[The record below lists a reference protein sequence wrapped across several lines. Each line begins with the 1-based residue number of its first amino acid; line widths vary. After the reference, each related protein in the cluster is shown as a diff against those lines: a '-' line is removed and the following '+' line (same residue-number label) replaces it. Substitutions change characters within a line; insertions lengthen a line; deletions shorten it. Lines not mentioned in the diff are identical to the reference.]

1 MEYRILVLQH
11 SKCTNIKEFATK
23 MDLFITNKHVNQLTL
38 SYIGE
43 PKDNPLAYMYACN
56 NKSIKLIS
64 DKGNPNNKNDIDFM
78 FELCK
83 KAGRRKDVTFEVIIC
98 NNNGEEYP
106 LTNDICNMCIA
117 NDITFSTFD
126 IVSDPT
132 EVVEL
137 KPLPQKQSKSSQ
149 NTAKN
154 TKTTIYQQKSNSYK
168 KNKKRQPTGE
178 FPDFIKDALQKK
190 KEKDKQDQ
198 QRIFINNANNIPLSV
213 TQTSKSPIKAQTENK
228 ATTQSTLIDKHAF
241 FITGNPDGVNTTHV
255 QQYTE
260 KLINKYGQDN
270 VVIIGGGTNRIEFVA
285 RDMATLHGVK
295 FIDIPLKSSDKDDRV
310 LQIRKIAYTLGRY
323 KNAELIC
330 FHVGDGFGA
339 QNDLIDVV
347 KEVDGIKIYYPKSE
361 RDDLFA
367 DDAKKLH
374 FRSKIRQENP
384 NFVINKEQNEN
395 FVIVTGDFS
404 LRNYAAF
411 SYLLNKYID
420 DKKLTNVSIITAHND
435 GVDSMARRYAIEY
448 NYGLYTFIPNLLSH
462 DTNIKDVMCN
472 MANLSW
478 FCYEHVHHHA
488 LVITTGQIK
497 GTKSAIKVI
506 NSKNINPDIYMCPL
520 KKYVAIDT
528 ILSPEDLDRKPI
540 VIEDSWV

>member
-1 MEYRILVLQH
+1 
-11 SKCTNIKEFATK
+11 
-23 MDLFITNKHVNQLTL
+23 MDLLIKNKHIDQLTL
-38 SYIGE
+38 SYVGE
-43 PKDNPLAYMYACN
+43 PKENPLAYMYAYN
-56 NKSIKLIS
+56 NKSIKLMS
-64 DKGNPNNKNDIDFM
+64 DKGNPNNKHDIDFM

-83 KAGRRKDVTFEVIIC
+83 KAGRRKNVVFEVVIC
-98 NNNGEEYP
+98 NNNGEDYA

-117 NDITFSTFD
+117 NDVVFSTFD
-126 IVSDPT
+126 IVSDPN
-132 EVVEL
+132 EVVEI
-137 KPLPQKQSKSSQ
+137 KPLSQKQTKSSHS
-149 NTAKN
+149 TVKN
-154 TKTTIYQQKSNSYK
+154 TNPTIYQQKTNSYK
-168 KNKKRQPTGE
+168 KNKKRQPTGD

-190 KEKDKQDQ
+190 KERDKQDQ
-198 QRIFINNANNIPLSV
+198 QLIAIKNPDRVQP
-213 TQTSKSPIKAQTENK
+213 PIKQAVKTQVKAQMTDK
-228 ATTQSTLIDKHAF
+228 TTKKPTLIDKYAF

-260 KLINKYGQDN
+260 KLITKYGKEH
-270 VVIIGGGTNRIEFVA
+270 VVIIGGGTNKIEFVA
-285 RDMATLHGVK
+285 RDMAILHGVQ
-295 FIDIPLKSSDKDDRV
+295 FIDIPLKSSDKDSRG
-310 LQIRKIAYTLGRY
+310 LQIRKIAYTLSQY
-323 KNAELIC
+323 KNAEIIC

-395 FVIVTGDFS
+395 FVIITGDFG
-404 LRNYAAF
+404 LRNYEAF
-411 SYLLNKYID
+411 SYLVNKYID
-420 DKKLTNVSIITAHND
+420 DKKLTNISIITAHND

-448 NYGLYTFIPNLLSH
+448 NYGLYTFVPNLLSH

-488 LVITTGQIK
+488 LVITTGKVQ
-497 GTKSAIKVI
+497 GTKSTIKI
-506 NSKNINPDIYMCPL
+506 IHSKNINPDIYLCPL
-520 KKYVAIDT
+520 KKYVAIDS
-528 ILSPEDLDRKPI
+528 ILSKEELERKPI
-540 VIEDSWV
+540 VVEDSWV